1 MSATGLDTFDRT
13 IQTTH
18 LWLHDI
24 EEVLGPDRQVAWR
37 SLGAVLHALRDRLPL
52 EVAVHLGAQLP
63 LLVRGLYYDQWHLH
77 RHPEP
82 GRDAEAFRDEIA
94 RTLHDLRPVNPDRA
108 AHAVFTALTRHVDP
122 GQIAKVREALPKRLR
137 ALWAIEAP
145 PPAEA

>member
-1 MSATGLDTFDRT
+1 MGPTGKSHGAASAPCCTPCGIDFPL
-13 IQTTH
+13 
-18 LWLHDI
+18 
-24 EEVLGPDRQVAWR
+24 R
-37 SLGAVLHALRDRLPL
+37 SRSIWGRNCR
-52 EVAVHLGAQLP
+52 
-63 LLVRGLYYDQWHLH
+63 LLVRGLYYDQWRLH